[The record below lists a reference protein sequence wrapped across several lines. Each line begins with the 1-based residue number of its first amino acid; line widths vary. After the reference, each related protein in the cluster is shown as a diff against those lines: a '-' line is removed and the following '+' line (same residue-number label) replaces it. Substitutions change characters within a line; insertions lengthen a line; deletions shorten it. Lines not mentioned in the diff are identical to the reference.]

1 MGEILI
7 RIKAREIHGYDVDEG
22 VVRAGRFL
30 YGNKVKF
37 IHGSL
42 SAVLLKRI
50 DVLILINWIHEIS
63 PSDLEEQLA
72 PLLPNTKY
80 LLLDALDSD
89 VPGYKHNFQFLA
101 SKVALIST
109 NRPKDEKRSLHLF
122 EVLAQ

>member
-1 MGEILI
+1 
-7 RIKAREIHGYDVDEG
+7 
-22 VVRAGRFL
+22 VR
-30 YGNKVKF
+30 F

-42 SAVLLKRI
+42 SAVLLKKI

-63 PSDLEEQLA
+63 PSDLEEQLT
-72 PLLPNTKY
+72 PLLPHTKY